1 MKKVTTQTARIQ
13 EAAAI
18 SVGQII
24 LDNSHYLTIWGYLQT
39 ADGWKRCDFV
49 TNYEVL
55 NNMFRAMEE
64 KSEAVQMAIVQ
75 KLEQM
80 QDGPEMIDLE
90 AQFGAAVVFDN
101 IKFSLSKPQYTR
113 QDEWVDYVNEN
124 CFYIDS
130 AEVLPAPASPY
141 TEEIGNCMS
150 QLAACYTLYLG
161 YLELEFDELTAR
173 KDAELVDDVKY
184 TLAYYAWKQE
194 GH

>member
-101 IKFSLSKPQYTR
+101 IRFSLSKPQYTG
-113 QDEWVDYVNEN
+113 QDEWVDYVNEY

-130 AEVLPAPASPY
+130 AEVLQAPASPY
-141 TEEIGNCMS
+141 VEEIGNCMS
-150 QLAACYTLYLG
+150 QLAQCYSLYLG
-161 YLELEFDELTAR
+161 YLELEFDEHTAR
-173 KDAELVDDVKY
+173 KEAELIDDVKY

-194 GH
+194 GN

>member
-1 MKKVTTQTARIQ
+1 MKKVTTQIARVQ

-80 QDGPEMIDLE
+80 QDGPELIDLE
-90 AQFGAAVVFDN
+90 AQFGAPVVFDN
-101 IKFSLSKPQYTR
+101 IRFSLSKPHYTR
-113 QDEWVDYVNEN
+113 EDEWVDYVNEY

-130 AEVLPAPASPY
+130 AEVLPAPAAPY

-150 QLAACYTLYLG
+150 QLAQCYSLYLG
-161 YLELEFDELTAR
+161 YLELEFDEASARQDAALT
-173 KDAELVDDVKY
+173 DDVKF

-194 GH
+194 GN